1 MPGLTFEPL
10 ARNKLI
16 DTDAI
21 KQAVAVLERGGVVA
35 HPTEAVFGLGCDPLR
50 EDAVDRLLQLKGRPR
65 QQGLIVIASGFEQ
78 LRGLLD
84 TSDEEAVNR
93 ALATWPGPVTWV
105 FPARDHVPEWLTGG
119 RRSLA
124 VRVTEH
130 PVANALCAAFGRPV
144 VSTSANRSGEEA
156 LREADD
162 VRRVF
167 GEGVDYVIEGA
178 VGGRERPS
186 EIRDARTGEI
196 LRAG

>member
-1 MPGLTFEPL
+1 M
-10 ARNKLI
+10 I

-21 KQAVAVLERGGVVA
+21 KQAVAVLETGGVVA
-35 HPTEAVFGLGCDPLR
+35 YPTEAVYGLGCDPLR
-50 EDAVDRLLQLKGRPR
+50 EDAVDRVLRLKGRPR
-65 QQGLIVIASGFEQ
+65 QQGLIVIASEFEQ

-84 TSDEEAVNR
+84 TSNEEAVSR

-105 FPARDHVPEWLTGG
+105 FPARGHVPAWLTGG

-144 VSTSANRSGEEA
+144 VSTSANRSGEVA
-156 LREADD
+156 LRKAEE
-162 VRRVF
+162 VRKAF
-167 GEGVDYVIEGA
+167 GDGVDYVVEGP

-186 EIRDARTGEI
+186 EIRSALTGEV